1 MKTRLL
7 RWVPIALFF
16 VVATFSIALHLTRA
30 AHEPCRSFPEFCIPE
45 TQPRLCQP
53 LTCPDADRR
62 ETYTR

>member
-16 VVATFSIALHLTRA
+16 LVATLSVALHLTRA
-30 AHEPCRSFPEFCIPE
+30 VSEPCRPTPEVCIPE
-45 TQPRLCQP
+45 TQPPPCQP